1 MAHDDVKYRSRVGDS
16 PQDVRTCQRLRGRAF
31 GLVDIDVDPFD
42 TLCTHILIEDHN
54 DQLVAC
60 FRVLPLFDGGEIT
73 RSYAAQ
79 YYELSALEAYRGKMV
94 EMGRFCIDPN
104 HHDPDIIRVAWAA
117 MTSYVHDND
126 IDLMF
131 GCTSFRGVDQTVYL
145 DAFRLLKER
154 HLGPK
159 RWLPKVK
166 APRIFP
172 FAARLR
178 KRPDVKEAMRRM
190 PPLLKSYLMMGGWVS
205 DHAVIDDQMNTIH
218 VFTGVEIAAIPPAR
232 RRLLQMAAGAAI

>member
-1 MAHDDVKYRSRVGDS
+1 MVNDRVKYRFRVGGS
-16 PQDVRTCQRLRGRAF
+16 PLDVHACQRLRGRAF
-31 GLVDIDVDPFD
+31 GLGDMDVDPFD
-42 TLCTHILIEDHN
+42 TVCTHILIEDLHGR
-54 DQLVAC
+54 LVAC
-60 FRVLPLFDGGEIT
+60 FRVLPLLDGGEIT
-73 RSYAAQ
+73 HSYASQ

-117 MTSYVHDND
+117 MTSYVHDHD

-159 RWLPKVK
+159 HWLPKVK

-178 KRPDVKEAMRRM
+178 KRPDMKEAMRRM

-232 RRLLQMAAGAAI
+232 KRLLQLAAQTGI